1 MKNFVLIGA
10 AGYVAPRHMR
20 AIKDTGHQ
28 LIAALDTNDS
38 VGIID
43 SYFPQADF
51 FTEFERFD
59 RHISKLQRNGT
70 SIDYVA
76 VCSPNYLHDSHI
88 RFGMRVG
95 ANVICEK
102 PLVLNPWN
110 VSALKDIEIET
121 GLNVNTILQLR
132 LHPALI
138 ALKKEVEAGDPNKI
152 YDVDLSYITSRGKWY
167 YTSWKGFKEKSGGIA
182 TNIGI
187 HFFDMLHWI
196 FGAVESNVIHVHTHD
211 RAAGY
216 LKLKRA
222 RVRWF
227 LSINSATLPE
237 EVKEKG
243 GTTFR
248 SITVDNKEIEFS
260 GGFTDLHTLSYQA
273 ILEGKG
279 FSLNEAAEAIQIA
292 YDIRNAKT
300 VGLDGSHHP
309 LAELPLV
316 AHPFARG
323 TEQETRLFSEAVSK

>member
-20 AIKDTGHQ
+20 AIKDNGHQ
-28 LIAALDTNDS
+28 LIAALDKNDS
-38 VGIID
+38 VGVID

-59 RHISKLQRNGT
+59 RHISKLQRSGT
-70 SIDYVA
+70 PIDYVS

-110 VSALKDIEIET
+110 VEGLKVIEQET

-138 ALKKEVEAGDPNKI
+138 ALKKKVEAGDPNKV

-167 YTSWKGFKEKSGGIA
+167 YTSWKGTMDKSGGIA

-196 FGAVESNVIHVHTHD
+196 FGNVQSNTVHVHTHD
-211 RAAGY
+211 RAAGF
-216 LKLKRA
+216 LQLDQA

-227 LSINSATLPE
+227 LSINSETLPL
-237 EVKEKG
+237 EVKEKR

-248 SITVDNKEIEFS
+248 SITVDQEEIEFS
-260 GGFTDLHTLSYQA
+260 GGFTDLHTKSYEAILHGEGFGLEKASQA
-273 ILEGKG
+273 IE
-279 FSLNEAAEAIQIA
+279 IA
-292 YDIRNAKT
+292 YAIRNAQPT
-300 VGLDGSHHP
+300 GIDGRHHP
-309 LAELPLV
+309 LAELPTSV
-316 AHPFARG
+316 HPFHRKA
-323 TEQETRLFSEAVSK
+323 ENSHLRLESIRS